1 MAENYWTRYMRR
13 RPITRRGFL
22 KGSALV
28 GGGAATAV
36 LIGCGDDDDDDQPAP
51 ATQAAATQAAAA
63 TEAADEAAEADAEAT
78 EEVVATQVAATPE
91 PTAVPS
97 NIKRGGTLRL
107 GSTVTGDSVYD
118 PAITNHATT
127 YSIGMGRALSR
138 ILAYD
143 GEGNVVPELAESIPE
158 QPDDLTY
165 VFKLRP
171 NIAWH
176 DIPPANGRQFTAE
189 DAAFGLGRFNE
200 DNPEFI
206 QGQLDQIDRIDVID
220 DLTFSV
226 TTKVPFAPMLRFIAD
241 DPVLMVNREQ
251 RDAVGDEGMKL
262 YENMI
267 GTGPFMRNTFDPG
280 VYAKLDR
287 NPNYFEMG
295 DDGQPLPYLDNI
307 EHIAVSA
314 EAREGAIIA
323 GEVDQ
328 FSIGTGL
335 AWVQV
340 ESLQSQLGDK
350 IDYRRKL
357 HSAIEETH
365 MHTQKAPFNDARVRK
380 AVHLVINR
388 QIAVNP
394 FGPNSGLIMGPVPQ
408 TFVPLA
414 FTEEELLGMPGFRE
428 QKDADIAEA
437 IALMNAAGVGV
448 GADEEITINTP
459 IQCPCHATGI
469 KEDVAALGLNLELEP
484 ATSADYFAE
493 RAQGNFIMNIG
504 LEVGG
509 TDPDTYLYHR
519 FHTGAPFN
527 RTAFSDPEVDALLEK
542 QRSTLDP
549 EARADAIRDASLAL
563 IEHSPQAFTAQLVF
577 WPTFRSHVKGHPN
590 AIPAG
595 LTHNLGRIWLD
606 T

>member
-22 KGSALV
+22 KGSAIA

-36 LIGCGDDDDDDQPAP
+36 LIGCGDDDDDDEPAP
-51 ATQAAATQAAAA
+51 EAAAEA
-63 TEAADEAAEADAEAT
+63 TEAAAEAT
-78 EEVVATQVAATPE
+78 EAAATATAE
-91 PTAVPS
+91 PTPPPS
-97 NIKRGGTLRL
+97 DIKRGGTLRL
-107 GSTVTGDSVYD
+107 GSAVTGDSVYD

-143 GEGNVVPELAESIPE
+143 GSGNVLPELAESLPE

-165 VFKLRP
+165 VFKLNP

-176 DIPPANGRQFTAE
+176 DLPPANGRQFTAE
-189 DAAFGLGRFNE
+189 DAAFGLNRFNE

-206 QGQLDQIDRIDVID
+206 QGQLDQIESIDVID
-220 DLTFSV
+220 NLSFSV
-226 TTKVPFAPMLRFIAD
+226 KTKQPFAPMLRFIAD
-241 DPVLMVNREQ
+241 DPILMVNREQ
-251 RDAVGDEGMKL
+251 RDAVSDEGMKL

-267 GTGPFMRNTFDPG
+267 GTGPWIRNTFDPG

-295 DDGQPLPYLDNI
+295 EDGQALPYMDNI
-307 EHIAVSA
+307 ELIAISN

-335 AWVQV
+335 GWVGV
-340 ESLQSQLGDK
+340 ESIQSQIGDK
-350 IDYRRKL
+350 IDFRRKL
-357 HSAIEETH
+357 HSAISETH
-365 MHTQKAPFNDARVRK
+365 MHTQKAPFNDPRVRQ

-394 FGPNSGLIMGPVPQ
+394 LGPRSGVLMGPVPQ
-408 TFVPLA
+408 TFLPLA
-414 FTEEELLGMPGFRE
+414 FNEEELLAMPGFRE
-428 QKDADIAEA
+428 QKDADIADA

-448 GADEEITINTP
+448 GADETITIDTP
-459 IQCPCHATGI
+459 IQCGCHATGI

-493 RAQGNFIMNIG
+493 RSQGNFIMNIG

-527 RTAFSDPEVDALLEK
+527 RTAFSDPGVDALLEK
-542 QRSTLDP
+542 QRSALDP
-549 EARADAIRDASLAL
+549 EERADAIREASLAL

-577 WPTFRSHVKGHPN
+577 WPTFRSHVKGHPD

-595 LTHNLGRIWLD
+595 LTHNLARIWLD